1 MGEIHPLPIGS
12 FLSRVRKLAC
22 ANLDT
27 LGMLDSRLRDF
38 IGVSSN
44 TAIQDDI
51 LELNDQFTKSGLNL
65 QEEIRNKF
73 ESMHL
78 RSSEDYLLKAVY
90 ARILLI
96 LGDGLCYPLTNRI
109 SHKELYEEDEY
120 NFAMDFLKSLNQDDK
135 EQFIKEADCV
145 NYDGLKNLAPRLIEI
160 IGGNKTEA
168 EIYVFKTI
176 INHLVEQSSPAVY
189 TQVIT
194 LPKEAIL
201 RKQTLALHVL
211 SEIDVKVLPDNLTAS
226 AESLSGVV
234 DKLAKMAVYGTH
246 QVQRENAIAI
256 LNTLNDDEW
265 EELLPP
271 ESKKLLFQ
279 AAGIIVNH

>member
-1 MGEIHPLPIGS
+1 MDEIYPLPIGH

-22 ANLDT
+22 VNLDT
-27 LGMLDSRLRDF
+27 LEMLDSRLKGF
-38 IGVSSN
+38 IGVNSN
-44 TAIQDDI
+44 AAIQSDV
-51 LELNDQFTKSGLNL
+51 LELNDQFTKLGLDL
-65 QEEIRNKF
+65 REEVRNRF
-73 ESMHL
+73 ESTHL
-78 RSSEDYLLKAVY
+78 RSSEDHLLKAIY

-96 LGDGLCYPLTNRI
+96 LGEGLCYPLTNRI
-109 SHKELYEEDEY
+109 SNKEQDGEDEY

-145 NYDGLKNLAPRLIEI
+145 NNDDLKNLASRLIEI
-160 IGGNKTEA
+160 TGNNKTEA
-168 EIYVFKTI
+168 GIHVFKTI
-176 INHLVEQSSPAVY
+176 INHLAEQSNPAVY

-211 SEIDVKVLPDNLTAS
+211 SETDVKVLPDDLTAS
-226 AESLSGVV
+226 AEVLSGVV
-234 DKLAKMAVYGTH
+234 DKLAEMAVYGAH
-246 QVQRENAIAI
+246 QAQRENAIAI
-256 LNTLNDDEW
+256 LNRFTDNEW

-279 AAGIIVNH
+279 AAGIVVNH